1 MPVAEVLWHVDP
13 VKTRWHIT
21 RGAGEVV
28 LSRQLP
34 ARFDVMAATTLPM
47 GDPVRLVHQVRQ
59 DLWRALQSVRG
70 FSPVVRA
77 MQEENMIRIE
87 AGGRVAAPVAPGL
100 TSRIADLLACPARR
114 DRWVRHASRTGRGF

>member
-1 MPVAEVLWHVDP
+1 MASG
-13 VKTRWHIT
+13 WHIS
-21 RGAGEVV
+21 RGEGELT

-59 DLWRALQSVRG
+59 DLWRALQNVRG

-77 MQEENMIRIE
+77 VRDGEAIRIE

-100 TSRIADLLACPARR
+100 TLRIADLLACPARR